1 MLRPLTLKRLQLSV
15 LTVLTT
21 LSPAAHG
28 SQLPWEQS
36 PIYLR
41 EQQNPSF
48 TDLVFGSPQLAVAP
62 APISGEAEEVQVTP
76 NTEALSETELA
87 SILPGFVQSSEPGQW
102 NSMPLYYG
110 FGGIPPSAY
119 LVSPYESMDLTKP
132 FFDPRDPIFLPSTY
146 FDNDPALKA
155 SEVGIA
161 I

>member
-41 EQQNPSF
+41 EQQNPTF
-48 TDLVFGSPQLAVAP
+48 TDLVFGNPALDAAPVSISSEAEDVQVAP
-62 APISGEAEEVQVTP
+62 SS
-76 NTEALSETELA
+76 EALNETELA
-87 SILPGFVQSSEPGQW
+87 SILPGFVQSSDLGEW
-102 NSMPLYYG
+102 NSLPAYYG
-110 FGGIPPSAY
+110 IGGIPPSAY

-132 FFDPRDPIFLPSTY
+132 FFDPRDPMFLPSTY